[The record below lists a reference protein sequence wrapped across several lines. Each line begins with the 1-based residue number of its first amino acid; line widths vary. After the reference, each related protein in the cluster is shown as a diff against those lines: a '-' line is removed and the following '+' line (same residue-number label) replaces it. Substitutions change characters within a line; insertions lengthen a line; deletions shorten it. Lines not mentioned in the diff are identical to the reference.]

1 MLKNPG
7 TLTIAGSLLLGG
19 RRVMGR
25 GWGGGGPV
33 AVFRSFLTIQVL
45 GPFLKS
51 EPPIGAI
58 GHAARIGAFI
68 ARAVLG

>member
-1 MLKNPG
+1 
-7 TLTIAGSLLLGG
+7 
-19 RRVMGR
+19 MGR